1 MSNGLEIR
9 RQAPFGRRNIA
20 SIAQRQLAVNDW
32 LATKKAYEA
41 EAARQKKSS
50 RWGSVGRF
58 VGAIGGTLLGLALAP
73 FTAGTSL
80 AFLGTAGM
88 GALGAGIGSGVGTAT
103 GQQWAGGMHG
113 QRTSMGQSKNPLTGE
128 MQDIR
133 DPEVERQFEKQI
145 GEFSDQQRDLRT
157 TRALTD
163 AASAYFMPQ
172 AMAKAPQGLKTAWN
186 KFAGNVLGNPDA
198 RFAVPGLGAERQAIP
213 DPTAALFDTGPT
225 KLINQP
231 GSLTQPAIPIPN
243 QSMDWNPLNSAMG
256 PHLPKTF
263 QGGGITAAAG
273 GGGGGSAGGGGLV
286 PNVLPAGP
294 SISTVSPNVLPAGP
308 SISTIHD
315 TTQSFIEGLSDFG
328 STPISTLNNEIR
340 QRYLSNYG
348 LIQNPTRDDFH
359 RYLY

>member
-1 MSNGLEIR
+1 MANGQEIR
-9 RQAPFGRRNIA
+9 RQPPFGRRNIA
-20 SIAQRQLAVNDW
+20 GIAQHQLAVNDW

-50 RWGSVGRF
+50 SWGSFGRTL
-58 VGAIGGTLLGLALAP
+58 GAIGGGLLGLALAP

-88 GALGAGIGSGVGTAT
+88 GALGAGLGSGAGTAL

-133 DPEVERQFEKQI
+133 DPEVERQFEKHQ
-145 GEFSDQQRDLRT
+145 GEFSDQQRNLRT

-163 AASAYFMPQ
+163 AATAYFMPQ
-172 AMAKAPQGLKTAWN
+172 AMAKAPQGLKTGWN

-225 KLINQP
+225 KLMNQP

-243 QSMDWNPLNSAMG
+243 QSMDWNPLNSAMA
-256 PHLPKTF
+256 PQLPKTF
-263 QGGGITAAAG
+263 QGGRISSAAG
-273 GGGGGSAGGGGLV
+273 GGGGGSAGGGGLA
-286 PNVLPAGP
+286 PNVFSSGNIFPSGP
-294 SISTVSPNVLPAGP
+294 SMP
-308 SISTIHD
+308 TIPE
-315 TTQSFIEGLSDFG
+315 TTQSFIENLSDFG

-340 QRYLSNYG
+340 QRHLSNYG
-348 LIQNPTRDDFH
+348 LVQNQTRDDFH
-359 RYLY
+359 RYLK